1 MFSDSGRVVSAELRG
16 GIGLF
21 AGRVPNVWLASPF
34 SNTGVATYGARYY
47 DPCPVAGDPTC
58 FYGDSDLY
66 TLIPPGSVSPGGAE
80 GIDPK
85 YETPSTWKTSIE
97 LDLVTAKGYNLR
109 FAYNRD
115 DAKEGIG
122 FYDASHTVDQASP
135 TGIVSY
141 NGYGHTVI
149 TNAEGTSSE
158 SMTFGFDK
166 DFDNGTNVFMS
177 YTNMKAS
184 SGWSATSSQA
194 SSNLRYMKNAD
205 IKNVPTA
212 PTDWSNEHRLV
223 MGLDKTMNIFEGAP
237 TKVSL
242 FYKAYSG
249 SPFSYILDGF
259 DNGMDDA
266 STLMYVP
273 TASDPNV
280 VYDGVSEND
289 VLNAINTAGLG
300 SWQGRV
306 MPRNHHTLP
315 WTRQLDMRIAQE
327 VPTFVDGH
335 KLFVYFD
342 VLNLMNLIDED
353 KGHQKYYRYG
363 ARGLLE
369 SDGFN
374 SAGQIIITGVND
386 RGPSTDT
393 YSSRYR
399 MQLGFAYKF

>member
-1 MFSDSGRVVSAELRG
+1 M
-16 GIGLF
+16 
-21 AGRVPNVWLASPF
+21 
-34 SNTGVATYGARYY
+34 
-47 DPCPVAGDPTC
+47 
-58 FYGDSDLY
+58 
-66 TLIPPGSVSPGGAE
+66 
-80 GIDPK
+80 
-85 YETPSTWKTSIE
+85 
-97 LDLVTAKGYNLR
+97 
-109 FAYNRD
+109 
-115 DAKEGIG
+115 
-122 FYDASHTVDQASP
+122 Q
-135 TGIVSY
+135 
-141 NGYGHTVI
+141 
-149 TNAEGTSSE
+149 
-158 SMTFGFDK
+158 
-166 DFDNGTNVFMS
+166 
-177 YTNMKAS
+177 AS

-249 SPFSYILDGF
+249 SPFSYVLDGF

-273 TASDPNV
+273 TANDPNV
-280 VYDGVSEND
+280 VYDGVTENE
-289 VLNAINTAGLG
+289 VLNAINAAGLG

-306 MPRNHHTLP
+306 MPRNHSTLP
-315 WTRQLDMRIAQE
+315 WTKQLDMRIAQE

-342 VLNLMNLIDED
+342 VLNLMNLIDDE
-353 KGHQKYYRYG
+353 KGHQKYYRFG
-363 ARGLLE
+363 SRGFLE

-374 SAGQIIITGVND
+374 SAGQIVITGIND
-386 RGPSTDT
+386 SGPSTDT

>member
-1 MFSDSGRVVSAELRG
+1 
-16 GIGLF
+16 
-21 AGRVPNVWLASPF
+21 
-34 SNTGVATYGARYY
+34 
-47 DPCPVAGDPTC
+47 
-58 FYGDSDLY
+58 
-66 TLIPPGSVSPGGAE
+66 
-80 GIDPK
+80 
-85 YETPSTWKTSIE
+85 
-97 LDLVTAKGYNLR
+97 
-109 FAYNRD
+109 
-115 DAKEGIG
+115 
-122 FYDASHTVDQASP
+122 
-135 TGIVSY
+135 
-141 NGYGHTVI
+141 
-149 TNAEGTSSE
+149 
-158 SMTFGFDK
+158 
-166 DFDNGTNVFMS
+166 
-177 YTNMKAS
+177 MKAS

-194 SSNLRYMKNAD
+194 SSNLRYMPNAD

-212 PTDWSNEHRLV
+212 PTNWSNEHRLV

-249 SPFSYILDGF
+249 SPYSYVLDGF

-273 TASDPNV
+273 TANDPNV

-289 VLNAINTAGLG
+289 VMNAINTAGLG

-306 MPRNHHTLP
+306 MPRNHSTLP
-315 WTRQLDMRIAQE
+315 WTKQLDMRIAQE
-327 VPTFVDGH
+327 IPTFVDGH

-342 VLNLMNLIDED
+342 VLNLMNFIDDE

-363 ARGLLE
+363 SRGLLE

-374 SAGQIIITGVND
+374 SAGQIIITGIDD